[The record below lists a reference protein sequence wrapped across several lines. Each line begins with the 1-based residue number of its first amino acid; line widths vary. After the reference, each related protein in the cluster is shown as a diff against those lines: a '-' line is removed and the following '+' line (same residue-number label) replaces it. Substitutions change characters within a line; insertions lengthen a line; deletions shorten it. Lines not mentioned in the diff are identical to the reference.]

1 MSKTHG
7 RKGDAPDEARASAR
21 ITRRTVITGASALGA
36 IAAIRIVAG
45 VARAAAD
52 SSPSQPATAVSGSIA
67 PDFRARSTPRAL
79 FRQIPGFLSARQLE
93 LSHSAWRESMRRL
106 TLAESALNRL
116 SRNDAD
122 AADYAAMK
130 AQQLDAANAA
140 LLHELY
146 FRNLTAMRST
156 ASPGEIAARLGAHFG
171 SFEAWR
177 GDFIACARVAGQWAI
192 LAADPYDSRWHN
204 LALGAQDLGG
214 LAGATPLLVCDLRS
228 DAYAID
234 YNNRAA
240 YVSRFFDHI
249 AWDSVAARY
258 RGA

>member
-1 MSKTHG
+1 MIAG
-7 RKGDAPDEARASAR
+7 
-21 ITRRTVITGASALGA
+21 VGA
-36 IAAIRIVAG
+36 IGALAAISTA
-45 VARAAAD
+45 ASLAQAAAG
-52 SSPSQPATAVSGSIA
+52 SSSAESSGAELIA

-79 FRQIPGFLSARQLE
+79 FREIPGFLSVRQLE
-93 LSHSAWRESMRRL
+93 LSYSAWREAMRRL

-116 SRNDAD
+116 SRGDAD

-146 FRNLTAMRST
+146 FRNLTAMRSA
-156 ASPGEIAARLGAHFG
+156 ASPGGIATRLGAHFG

-177 GDFIACARVAGQWAI
+177 GDFMACARVAGQWAI
-192 LAADPYDSRWHN
+192 LAADPYDARWYN

-228 DAYAID
+228 DAYATD

-240 YVSRFFDHI
+240 YVSRFFEHI
-249 AWDSVAARY
+249 AWDAVGARW